1 MRSVDLSGLPRDA
14 RHFIAWNQSEGFDV
28 PFQYDDQQ
36 GLLTILR
43 VGKGNHGEAVL
54 DIRYAGRIIPAVPAS
69 SVKHCILGRT
79 LQTRHFDFVTSL
91 GQRFADARRDY
102 TIIDQRRGR
111 LKSNPRMTQREVLIL
126 CSQCSAKTWM
136 AEERVLPPKSCAC
149 GRCRYSPLS
158 GKRSIAQ
165 TDRWMIP
172 FFPGGE
178 DEARQYTRGQNKKLR
193 FRCPY
198 CGNVREKAIAIATL
212 HHTHS
217 IGCACSW
224 SVGRS
229 FPHRLIK
236 SVLDYLGIHY
246 IQEASRKE
254 LPWAQSFSYDFYL
267 PDFGVILEAHGKQH
281 YEEGTGYFKNTLKK
295 NKVNDAQKRKLALDH
310 GIAAER
316 YLEIN
321 CKKSETEA
329 IKADLLR
336 SSLSQILKCDLAGL
350 DWIEL
355 TKAAWK
361 SEKLNILEM
370 SVKNPEMSVRAL
382 AEHFGVSRD
391 LVKEV
396 QVNAGIYNSQKER
409 KLGVKRQ
416 QVRYHHRTQARNEK
430 IRQLKKDR
438 PQASTQEIAEL
449 VGMER
454 HAVYR
459 ILKQS
464 GLYDEQAEK
473 QNKNFKISMSKKRIK
488 DCDIQTICQMKQDH
502 PLLSA
507 REAGRLT
514 GHSHST
520 ILSVW
525 REFGLA

>member
-1 MRSVDLSGLPRDA
+1 MD
-14 RHFIAWNQSEGFDV
+14 H
-28 PFQYDDQQ
+28 
-36 GLLTILR
+36 
-43 VGKGNHGEAVL
+43 
-54 DIRYAGRIIPAVPAS
+54 
-69 SVKHCILGRT
+69 
-79 LQTRHFDFVTSL
+79 
-91 GQRFADARRDY
+91 
-102 TIIDQRRGR
+102 
-111 LKSNPRMTQREVLIL
+111 LK
-126 CSQCSAKTWM
+126 
-136 AEERVLPPKSCAC
+136 
-149 GRCRYSPLS
+149 
-158 GKRSIAQ
+158 
-165 TDRWMIP
+165 
-172 FFPGGE
+172 
-178 DEARQYTRGQNKKLR
+178 
-193 FRCPY
+193 
-198 CGNVREKAIAIATL
+198 
-212 HHTHS
+212 
-217 IGCACSW
+217 
-224 SVGRS
+224 
-229 FPHRLIK
+229 
-236 SVLDYLGIHY
+236 IHY

-295 NKVNDAQKRKLALDH
+295 NKTNDAQKRKLALDH
-310 GIAAER
+310 GVAAER

-396 QVNAGIYNSQKER
+396 QVSAGIYDSQKER

-416 QVRYHHRTQARNEK
+416 QARYHHRT
-430 IRQLKKDR
+430 
-438 PQASTQEIAEL
+438 QASTQEIAEL

-488 DCDIQTICQMKQDH
+488 DCDIQSICQMKLDH

-520 ILSVW
+520 ILSFW
-525 REFGLA
+525 RKFGLVKQRKPFLSGKEMITCCR

>member
-14 RHFIAWNQSEGFDV
+14 RHFIAWNQSEGYDV
-28 PFQYDDQQ
+28 PFHYDDQQ

-43 VGKGNHGEAVL
+43 AGKGNHGEAVL

-69 SVKHCILGRT
+69 SVKHCILGRI

-126 CSQCSAKTWM
+126 CSRCGAKTWM

-198 CGNVREKAIAIATL
+198 CGNVREKAVAISTL

-236 SVLDYLGIHY
+236 SVLDYLEIHY

-281 YEEGTGYFKNTLKK
+281 YEEGTGYFKNTL
-295 NKVNDAQKRKLALDH
+295 RK
-310 GIAAER
+310 
-316 YLEIN
+316 
-321 CKKSETEA
+321 
-329 IKADLLR
+329 
-336 SSLSQILKCDLAGL
+336 
-350 DWIEL
+350 
-355 TKAAWK
+355 TK
-361 SEKLNILEM
+361 
-370 SVKNPEMSVRAL
+370 
-382 AEHFGVSRD
+382 
-391 LVKEV
+391 
-396 QVNAGIYNSQKER
+396 
-409 KLGVKRQ
+409 
-416 QVRYHHRTQARNEK
+416 
-430 IRQLKKDR
+430 
-438 PQASTQEIAEL
+438 
-449 VGMER
+449 
-454 HAVYR
+454 
-459 ILKQS
+459 
-464 GLYDEQAEK
+464 
-473 QNKNFKISMSKKRIK
+473 
-488 DCDIQTICQMKQDH
+488 
-502 PLLSA
+502 
-507 REAGRLT
+507 
-514 GHSHST
+514 
-520 ILSVW
+520 
-525 REFGLA
+525 